1 MELCDKTLDDIIN
14 EMESDSLINVN
25 DTLTPV
31 GYYIASQLFIEILE
45 GVQHLQK
52 HNIIHR
58 DLNP

>member
-45 GVQHLQK
+45 GVQHLHK